1 MDCQLSAMT
10 SGMVRPS
17 RVIPLLFL
25 PTFAACGNNSLQPV
39 REGQTE
45 QSLSAK
51 PISPAAPVASGSAN
65 AEVKEATLLAK
76 GLREDVAILRQ
87 AYETL
92 HPGLYRYNTKEQMS
106 AHFDALEKEFSRDRT
121 LAEAYLSISIFL
133 AKIKC
138 GHTYAN
144 FYNQKKDIVGALFK
158 RSDRLPFYFRWM
170 GRRMFVTKNFS
181 NMQLPPGT
189 EVLSI
194 DGVPV
199 GDILD
204 KLLPITRADGSN
216 DAKRVSLLEVRGTD
230 EWETFDIFF
239 SLFYPTSKPNRKI
252 EIRDYDTQRITN
264 HEVRS
269 LSHEERFAPLAA
281 EREKEKGDGPVWS
294 LNDVEKDVAILTM
307 RTFALYN
314 SKWDWKGFLEQT
326 FAGLNKRHVKHLVID
341 VRGNEGGLDVGN
353 VLVEHLSGKK
363 PAQVM
368 YQRLVRYRKTP
379 DNLNSYLD
387 TWDPSF
393 KDWGQDA
400 VDFKDGFFLLKSDPE
415 PKSST
420 PKTVFQGRTF
430 VLIDAVNSSAA
441 FQFAQMVKDNK
452 LGTLVGAP
460 TGGNQRGINGGAFF
474 FLRLPNSKI
483 EVDVPLIGRFPTKEM
498 PDAGIVPDVLVESTI
513 DDIARGVD
521 AELQAVLK
529 TVRGK

>member
-1 MDCQLSAMT
+1 
-10 SGMVRPS
+10 MVRPF
-17 RVIPLLFL
+17 RLIPLLFL
-25 PTFAACGNNSLQPV
+25 STLGACGNNSLQPV

-51 PISPAAPVASGSAN
+51 PISPPAPISSVLAKPESS
-65 AEVKEATLLAK
+65 ERLLASR

-87 AYETL
+87 AYEAL
-92 HPGLYRYNTKEQMS
+92 HPGLYRYNTKEQMD
-106 AHFDALEKEFSRDRT
+106 AHFQALEKEFDRDRP
-121 LAEAYLSISIFL
+121 LPEAYLAISIFL
-133 AKIKC
+133 AKVKC

-144 FYNQKKDIVGALFK
+144 FYNQKKEIVDALFK
-158 RSDRLPFYFRWM
+158 RSDRLPFYFRWI

-189 EVLSI
+189 EVLAI

-199 GDILD
+199 GEILD
-204 KLLPITRADGSN
+204 RLLPITRADGSN

-239 SLFYPTSKPNRKI
+239 SLFYPTSKTTRKI
-252 EIRDYDTQRITN
+252 EIRDYETQRITN
-264 HEVRS
+264 HEVRG

-294 LNDVEKDVAILTM
+294 FKDSGKDVAILKM

-314 SKWDWKGFLEQT
+314 SKWDWRGFLEQS
-326 FAGLNKRHVKHLVID
+326 FSELNKRNVKHLVLDI
-341 VRGNEGGLDVGN
+341 RGNEGGLDVGN
-353 VLVEHLSGKK
+353 VLVEHLSEKK
-363 PAQVM
+363 SAQVS

-379 DNLNSYLD
+379 VNLNSYLD

-415 PKSST
+415 TKSAS
-420 PKTVFQGRTF
+420 KKSVFRGRTF
-430 VLIDAVNSSAA
+430 VFIDAVNSSAA
-441 FQFAQMVKDNK
+441 FQFAQLIKENK
-452 LGTLVGAP
+452 LGTLVGTP

-474 FLRLPNSKI
+474 FLRLPNSNI
-483 EVDVPLIGRFPTKEM
+483 EVDVPLIGRFPTKDM
-498 PDAGIVPDVLVESTI
+498 PDAGILPDILVEPTV

-529 TVRGK
+529 TIRGK